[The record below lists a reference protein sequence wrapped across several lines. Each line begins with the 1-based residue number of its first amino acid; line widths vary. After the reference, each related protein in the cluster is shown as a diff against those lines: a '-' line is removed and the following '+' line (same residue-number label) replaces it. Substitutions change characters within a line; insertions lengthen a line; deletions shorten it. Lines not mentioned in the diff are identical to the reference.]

1 MEATWPTLVG
11 KMHKC
16 RAGLVMLSRPPLVMG
31 SNENSYLS
39 YRFTGGLGRARKLL
53 SWCRE
58 SRDILL
64 NYKLYLH
71 DE

>member
-16 RAGLVMLSRPPLVMG
+16 RAGLVMFSRPPLVMG

-39 YRFTGGLGRARKLL
+39 YRFTGGWEERGSCFPGAGRAETF
-53 SWCRE
+53 S
-58 SRDILL
+58 
-64 NYKLYLH
+64 
-71 DE
+71 